1 MKVSTTFTDTMQYN
15 VNIEMDNDER
25 MAILTVNRL
34 ISHLISVVGLETC
47 MTGKEDG
54 ITIDMN
60 KLAQA
65 KAALQAIA
73 ENKEWEEI

>member
-1 MKVSTTFTDTMQYN
+1 MKVNTTFTDTMQYN

-25 MAILTVNRL
+25 MAILTVNKM
-34 ISHLISVVGLETC
+34 ISHLISVIGLETC
-47 MTGKEDG
+47 MTGKKNG

-65 KAALQAIA
+65 KAALWAIA

>member
-47 MTGKEDG
+47 MTGKENG